1 MDYKYHV
8 DACEHIGNVDR
19 AITAK
24 YNTFE
29 EAYKYFHMYVDI
41 LREERNTDSWEI
53 TLFDM
58 ESLEVKLYTTSTDF
72 E

>member
-8 DACEHIGNVDR
+8 DVCENIGNVDR
-19 AITAK
+19 TITAK

-41 LREERNTDSWEI
+41 LSEERSIDSWEV

-58 ESLEVKLYTTSTDF
+58 ESLEVKLYITDIDF